1 MCYLI
6 IQAMVAVKSGVRL
19 SVTILMTPSYLLAIK
34 LIVWLQQNRLEMR

>member
-6 IQAMVAVKSGVRL
+6 IQVMIVIKPGCRL
-19 SVTILMTPSYLLAIK
+19 GVTILMTPSYLLAIK